1 MPSPRRIISTAVVT
15 FAASFTLAQ
24 LHPFGNAD
32 LFAATRS
39 QPQQLPASIPPAAR
53 SILAAD
59 CADCHSST
67 ARAPVYGHFAPVSW
81 LLERDILGARS
92 HLNLSA
98 WDSYS
103 PDRQQVLLAEIAQ
116 QARTGHMPPPQYTLI
131 HRHAH
136 ITASTIAALTNWTHT
151 ASLAINPADN
161 EDRSSSGL
169 QPAVDA
175 ASHKMGFSHGQFPG
189 QSRNATRAIAG
200 GQKGASVTLAPRTLL
215 EPRTSSLE
223 PSSLTTSDPNRGK
236 DLFNRRCTGCHSLTD
251 NREGPH
257 LAGVYGRP
265 SASIAGFPYSAALSA
280 AHITWND
287 QTLDRWLTDPDAFI
301 PGNNMDFRVPR
312 PQERAD
318 LIAFLKASSK

>member
-24 LHPFGNAD
+24 PHPFGNAD

-39 QPQQLPASIPPAAR
+39 QPQQFPASIPPETRA
-53 SILAAD
+53 ILAAD

-67 ARAPVYGHFAPVSW
+67 PRAPVYGHFAPVSW
-81 LLERDILGARS
+81 LLERDILAARS

-103 PDRQQVLLAEIAQ
+103 PDRQQVILAEIAQ
-116 QARTGHMPPPQYTLI
+116 QARIGHMPPPQYTVI
-131 HRHAH
+131 HRQTRL
-136 ITASTIAALTNWTHT
+136 TASNIAALTNWTHT
-151 ASLAINPADN
+151 ASLAIESVDSDPPGTPFVERSDMSGKESAGGPSRLRLGGNVVANPA
-161 EDRSSSGL
+161 SSGPYL
-169 QPAVDA
+169 
-175 ASHKMGFSHGQFPG
+175 SS
-189 QSRNATRAIAG
+189 
-200 GQKGASVTLAPRTLL
+200 LAPRNPL

-223 PSSLTTSDPNRGK
+223 PSSLTTPDPNRGK
-236 DLFNRRCTGCHSLTD
+236 DLFNRRCTGCHSLTG

-257 LAGVYGRP
+257 LAGVYGRL
-265 SASIAGFPYSAALSA
+265 SASIVGFPYSAALRA

-287 QTLDRWLTDPDAFI
+287 QTLDHWLTDPDAFI

-312 PQERAD
+312 QQERAD
-318 LIAFLKASSK
+318 LIAFLKASSGQ

>member
-32 LFAATRS
+32 LFAAPRS
-39 QPQQLPASIPPAAR
+39 QPQQLPASIPPAPRA
-53 SILAAD
+53 ILAAD

-81 LLERDILGARS
+81 LLERDILAARS

-103 PDRQQVLLAEIAQ
+103 PERQQVLLAEIAQ

-131 HRHAH
+131 HRQTRL
-136 ITASTIAALTNWTHT
+136 TASNIAALTTWTHT
-151 ASLAINPADN
+151 ASLVMDSVDSDPPGTPFV
-161 EDRSSSGL
+161 ERSDMSGKENAGGPSRLRLGGDVVANLASSGPYL
-169 QPAVDA
+169 SSLAL
-175 ASHKMGFSHGQFPG
+175 
-189 QSRNATRAIAG
+189 RN
-200 GQKGASVTLAPRTLL
+200 PL
-215 EPRTSSLE
+215 EPRTASLE
-223 PSSLTTSDPNRGK
+223 PSSLTPDPNRGK

-265 SASIAGFPYSAALSA
+265 SASIAGFPYSAALRGA
-280 AHITWND
+280 NITWND
-287 QTLDRWLTDPDAFI
+287 QTLDRWLTDPDAFF

-318 LIAFLKASSK
+318 LIAFLKQSAK